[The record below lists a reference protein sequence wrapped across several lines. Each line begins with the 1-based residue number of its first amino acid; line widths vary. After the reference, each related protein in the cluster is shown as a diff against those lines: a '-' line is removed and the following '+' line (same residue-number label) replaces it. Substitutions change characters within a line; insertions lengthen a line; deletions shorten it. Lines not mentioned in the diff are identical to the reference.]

1 MMFQGL
7 EWVSM
12 VLVLW
17 TLHALG
23 KGRMKEG
30 FIVQIASAITWAIVG
45 IHASLWG
52 LLALQFGIA
61 FLGFQGLWRLRRG

>member
-1 MMFQGL
+1 MIFL

-12 VLVLW
+12 ALVLW
-17 TLHALG
+17 TLLALG

-30 FIVQIASAITWAIVG
+30 VIVQVASAITWAIVG

-61 FLGFQGLWRLRRG
+61 FLGLQGLWRLRRGG